1 MEYLI
6 LGALTVVLLWFGAN
20 HLSQK
25 SHKSMLAYSYC
36 LAVREALHAIDRHK
50 RKSSDEAQSLFIPY
64 KTTDFETENYRTES
78 LGSNHNEK
86 LIGIYV
92 KSEDMWLMISS
103 EVKQIDADSLL
114 HEEKYYIC
122 EPNYLSPSLLSGPYG
137 HSGTKELIKL
147 FES

>member
-6 LGALTVVLLWFGAN
+6 TGLLLLLLLWLGVDY
-20 HLSQK
+20 LSQK

-50 RKSSDEAQSLFIPY
+50 RKSSGESHSLFMPY

-78 LGSNHNEK
+78 LGSNKHEK

-92 KSEDMWLMISS
+92 KRDDMWLMISS
-103 EVKQIDADSLL
+103 EVKQIDTDSLL

-122 EPNYLSPSLLSGPYG
+122 EPNYLNPSLLSGPYG
-137 HSGTKELIKL
+137 HSGTKEFIKL
-147 FES
+147 ES